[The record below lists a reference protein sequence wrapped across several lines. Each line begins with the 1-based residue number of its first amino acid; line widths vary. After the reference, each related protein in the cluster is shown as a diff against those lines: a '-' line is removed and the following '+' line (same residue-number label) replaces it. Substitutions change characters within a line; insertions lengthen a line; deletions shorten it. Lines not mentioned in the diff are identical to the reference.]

1 MSILYKLFKQ
11 NPQSREGI
19 ITITSGLSIAVN
31 LLTAVIKII
40 IGTLTASIAIISE
53 GVNNCTDALTSILTL
68 LATKLARKHP
78 DAKHPFGYGRLE
90 YLASLAIAV
99 LILVSGSQTLIGSI
113 KLVVQPE
120 ELNISYLAL
129 VIVAT
134 SAVIKFFLGTY
145 TIRMGRKADSSA
157 LVGVGVEC
165 RNDSFSSCIT
175 IVASLIF
182 LLGKINV
189 DAYAGILIS
198 LLILRSGLDVLLKTV
213 SDLLGRPG
221 AYDLAKTLYKEIRT
235 TKGVLGAADMMLH
248 NYGPEAWS
256 GSVNVEI
263 DHSLTVGEIYAFLH
277 KLQLRIMHKY
287 HVTMVFGVY
296 AVDNEHEEIRQLRKH
311 IVGFIK
317 QRQHVQGFHALYMD
331 AAHSTIYCD
340 IVVDYELRD
349 WERLEAE
356 FQAHIAQLYPTYA
369 IKLTI
374 ETEFV

>member
-1 MSILYKLFKQ
+1 MSILYKLLGQ
-11 NPQSREGI
+11 DPSSRESV
-19 ITITSGLSIAVN
+19 ITVTSGLSIAVN
-31 LLTAVIKII
+31 LLTAVVKII
-40 IGTLTASIAIISE
+40 IGTLTASIAIVSE
-53 GVNNCTDALTSILTL
+53 GINNCTDALTSVLTL
-68 LATKLARKHP
+68 LSAKLANRHP

-189 DAYAGILIS
+189 DAYAGMLIS
-198 LLILRSGLDVLLKTV
+198 LLILRSGLDILLKTV

-221 AYDLAKTLYKEIRT
+221 EYELAKALYKEIRT
-235 TKGVLGAADMMLH
+235 TRGIMGAADMMLH
-248 NYGPEAWS
+248 NYGPESWS

-263 DHSLTVGEIYAFLH
+263 DHSMSVGELYSFLH
-277 KLQLRIMHKY
+277 ELQLRIMEQY

-296 AVDNEHEEIRQLRKH
+296 AVDNEHAEIKQLRKH
-311 IVGFIK
+311 IAAFI
-317 QRQHVQGFHALYMD
+317 QQEEHAQGFHAVYLD
-331 AAHSTIYCD
+331 AAHGTIYCD
-340 IVVDYELRD
+340 IVVDYGLRD
-349 WERLEAE
+349 WKELERKFKLHMAGP
-356 FQAHIAQLYPTYA
+356 YPDYA
-369 IKLTI
+369 IKLTV